1 MIFFLVKF
9 IVDFIDPLLL
19 LCKSIK
25 EQTTSLRIASTCS
38 GAELPATFGEMEG
51 HKVAACIIPIK
62 RKFIK
67 NAFKILRT
75 NFMTLLY
82 YNCEKNK

>member
-1 MIFFLVKF
+1 M
-9 IVDFIDPLLL
+9 
-19 LCKSIK
+19 
-25 EQTTSLRIASTCS
+25 SLRIASTCS
-38 GAELPATFGEMEG
+38 GAEVPAALGEMEG
-51 HKVAACIIPIK
+51 HVVAAWIIPIK

-75 NFMTLLY
+75 IFMTLLY